1 MEDKKKPQAYTR
13 KEALEDGVLIDISKQ
28 ALKHGIDQPVAITTA
43 LYYRCIEPDQDPGQ
57 AAQSIDERMHE
68 VLQTLRQRLEGREKA
83 HVYLSFRCS
92 FLLRACPI
100 EYEEIEIFCASDDD
114 EPGEPWLTLMQE
126 EDF

>member
-1 MEDKKKPQAYTR
+1 MADKKAPPAYTR
-13 KEALEDGVLIDISKQ
+13 NEAFEDGVLIDISKQ
-28 ALKHGIDQPVAITTA
+28 AQKHGIDKPVAITTS

-57 AAQSIDERMHE
+57 AAQSADERMHE
-68 VLQTLRQRLEGREKA
+68 VMTTLGQRMHGRA
-83 HVYLSFRCS
+83 NGPVFLSFRCS

-114 EPGEPWLTLMQE
+114 EPGEAWLTLMQE